1 MIITEISLYLH
12 PYLALFMK
20 YTSKNLLTTLV
31 LALIVVTS
39 CTNHQRLAGSDDN
52 GYNRADSIVNAIGDT
67 RDLPRLI
74 EVTDSLENIG
84 ELSPVRAIFYKT
96 IAYNL
101 MGQSR
106 TALSLYYQLAAI
118 DVKKLKT
125 QADIE
130 CFLYSYKDYVRL
142 LCNMRR
148 YDRAL
153 REAYNADQ
161 KLKEAGYNTFLDH
174 HDIAQ
179 MIGECQLYL
188 EQYGEAAKNFEK
200 SLKGIHAR
208 LATNS
213 HPLDLRECQ
222 KTMNAIAMV
231 LIHRGRYDEA
241 APWIER
247 QDSLFAIA
255 DKHPH
260 RDSIFVDEMKAEIN
274 YSKALLAH
282 AQGKS
287 DEAER
292 AFAEYQSTQMAK
304 QLGNIIHSNEYLMLT
319 GRYDEAARNY
329 EQLDRFLKENGF
341 KADLENFGLFLIP
354 KYRANLLAGRLDSAL
369 RVASLVAEYYDTALV
384 RQKMSDADLLAT
396 IYDTEGKER
405 QIAQQRAELSQE
417 RLWTVVIGTIIFA
430 IFVAIYIIQHR
441 RAYKKLD
448 ATNHELMLANER
460 AEESARMKT
469 KFIQQIS
476 HEVRTPLNILSG
488 YSQVLGDLDIEIDYD
503 DLQEICQKILHNSDR
518 ITLLVDKMLDLS
530 LISSDSEI
538 ECRDETTPA
547 DVAERAINLSRIRK
561 FAHLEF
567 QIYLSSEAK
576 SLQFVTN
583 KMSAVKALTMLLDN
597 AIKFTNPSAFKNR
610 QAAPLQAHVTMSVS
624 VVGKKVLFV
633 VEDTGIGIPAEEAEN
648 IFNEFVQLDEYTDG
662 TGIGLPIARSLA
674 RHMQGDV
681 VLDTSYTNGARFVM
695 TLPLLR
701 PETTLQE

>member
-1 MIITEISLYLH
+1 MI
-12 PYLALFMK
+12 
-20 YTSKNLLTTLV
+20 YTNKNRLTILV
-31 LALIVVTS
+31 LALILVTS
-39 CTNHQRLAGSDDN
+39 CTNHMRLSESDDN
-52 GYNRADSIVNAIGDT
+52 GYTRADSIVNAIGDT

-74 EVTDSLENIG
+74 EVTDSLENMG
-84 ELSPVRAIFYKT
+84 ELSQVRSIFYKA

-106 TALSLYYQLAAI
+106 TALDLYYQLATI
-118 DVKKLKT
+118 DVKNLNT
-125 QADIE
+125 QAEID
-130 CFLYSYKDYVRL
+130 CYVYAYKDYVRL
-142 LCNMRR
+142 LCDMRR

-153 REAYNADQ
+153 REAYNADR
-161 KLKEAGYNTFLDH
+161 KLKEAGYDEFVNH
-174 HDIAQ
+174 QDIAQ

-188 EQYGEAAKNFEK
+188 DQDGEAAKNFEK
-200 SLKGIHAR
+200 SLQAIHTR

-247 QDSLFAIA
+247 EDSLFTIA
-255 DKHPH
+255 DSHPS
-260 RDSIFVDEMKAEIN
+260 RDSIFVDEMKAEIC

-282 AQGKS
+282 AQGRS
-287 DEAER
+287 DDAER
-292 AFAEYQSTQMAK
+292 AFSEYQSTQTAK
-304 QLGNIIHSNEYLMLT
+304 QLRSIIQSNEYLMLT
-319 GRYDEAARNY
+319 HRYDEAARNY
-329 EQLDRFLKENGF
+329 EQLDRFLKENGY
-341 KADLENFGLFLIP
+341 KADLENFGLYMIP
-354 KYRANLLAGRLDSAL
+354 KYRANMLAGHRDSAL
-369 RVASLVAEYYDTALV
+369 HVASLVAEYYDTALI
-384 RQKMSDADLLAT
+384 RQKISDANLLST
-396 IYDTEGKER
+396 VYDTEGKER
-405 QIAQQRAELSQE
+405 KIAEQRAELSQE
-417 RLWTVVIGTIIFA
+417 RLWTVVIGAIIFA

-460 AEESARMKT
+460 AEESAQMKT

-476 HEVRTPLNILSG
+476 HEIRTPLNILSG

-547 DVAERAINLSRIRK
+547 DIAERAVNNSRIRK
-561 FAHLEF
+561 FAHLDF
-567 QIYLSSEAK
+567 QLYVTSEAESIK
-576 SLQFVTN
+576 FVTN
-583 KMSAVKALTMLLDN
+583 KVSAVKAVTMLLDN
-597 AIKFTNPSAFKNR
+597 AIKFTNPSAFKNGR
-610 QAAPLQAHVTMSVS
+610 TAPSPAHVTMSVS
-624 VVGKKVLFV
+624 VVGKQVLFV
-633 VEDTGIGIPAEEAEN
+633 VEDTGIGIPAVEAEN

-674 RHMQGDV
+674 RHMQGDI
-681 VLDTSYTNGARFVM
+681 VLDTTYTNGARFVM
-695 TLPLLR
+695 TLPTNL
-701 PETTLQE
+701 EMKS